1 MYGVARPG
9 PKLIRRE
16 ALPRPSQALP
26 REALPRSYLACTSD
40 PSGPLSLIHG
50 ASRPLWARSHKCE
63 HATFWRALGSKVP
76 SLVKVKA
83 HRNVESANSD

>member
-1 MYGVARPG
+1 MYGVAGPG

-40 PSGPLSLIHG
+40 PSGALPR
-50 ASRPLWARSHKCE
+50 AWE
-63 HATFWRALGSKVP
+63 ALGRAP
-76 SLVKVKA
+76 
-83 HRNVESANSD
+83 EGSDVHAK

>member
-1 MYGVARPG
+1 MAARHSD
-9 PKLIRRE
+9 
-16 ALPRPSQALP
+16 LPDGKSLHVDCQ
-26 REALPRSYLACTSD
+26 
-40 PSGPLSLIHG
+40 SLIHG

-83 HRNVESANSD
+83 HRNVESANSDLERLHILGNA